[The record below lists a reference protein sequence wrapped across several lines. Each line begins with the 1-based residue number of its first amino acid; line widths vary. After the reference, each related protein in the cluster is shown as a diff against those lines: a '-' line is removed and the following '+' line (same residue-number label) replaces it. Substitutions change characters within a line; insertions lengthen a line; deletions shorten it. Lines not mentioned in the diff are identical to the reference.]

1 MITNVDINNKT
12 MTVIVL
18 GEKGWVD
25 VNSYRKSLFKMFEMA
40 TLWGSFSSCIEEGEM
55 HDILDFIKALGIPYD
70 KDFSEDQIIEE
81 MKFFALEHPDSKI
94 KDLLNQ
100 MDKKGG
106 KV

>member
-1 MITNVDINNKT
+1 MITNVEINNKT

-55 HDILDFIKALGIPYD
+55 HDILNFIKALGVPYE
-70 KDFSEDQIIEE
+70 KYYTEDHFIEE
-81 MKFFALEHPDSKI
+81 MKLFAEGHPDSKI
-94 KDLLNQ
+94 GDLLKQ
-100 MDKKGG
+100 MKKKGE
-106 KV
+106 